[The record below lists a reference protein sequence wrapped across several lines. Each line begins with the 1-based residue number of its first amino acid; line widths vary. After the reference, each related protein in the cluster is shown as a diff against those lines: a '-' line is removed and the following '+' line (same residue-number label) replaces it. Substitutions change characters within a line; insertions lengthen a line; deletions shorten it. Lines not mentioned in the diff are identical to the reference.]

1 VQEIVKQ
8 GMDAILSFLAE
19 QQALEE
25 AKRDSAKRRSP
36 LLRLFSK
43 MVRRKANDLIRAESL
58 DDLKRLA

>member
-1 VQEIVKQ
+1 MKQ

-25 AKRDSAKRRSP
+25 AKRNSAKRRSP

-43 MVRRKANDLIRAESL
+43 MVRRKAKDLIRVESV